1 MSKRPQMPECDSKIK
16 YFIKMFNN
24 QVKVF
29 SLALS
34 YFMLNRQNEEVNTS
48 HTGYI

>member
-1 MSKRPQMPECDSKIK
+1 MSKRPQMPECDSKTK
-16 YFIKMFNN
+16 YFKMFNN

-34 YFMLNRQNEEVNTS
+34 YFMLNRQNEGVNTS